1 MSSINISTL
10 VAKAEQEELINNITS
25 SDNIAN
31 TELFNNYYKTLSHA
45 VDMVYSDS
53 PDDDLPVRLRASLA
67 DFSAFKAK
75 SATEMVRGAV
85 DIEEAKAALNT
96 HNRYL
101 AAEYNTARTRAR
113 SAKQFNE
120 WSTEDNKD
128 VFPNIKWLPS
138 RSVNLRDDHIRFYN
152 RVWAKSDP
160 FWNTNQPGSLWN
172 CKCDWQQTDEP
183 VTDGNPRGLDP
194 IPGLKGNPHK
204 GAIFS
209 DDSNYYPNFKK
220 FDNEVQRQENMSRL
234 KLKMDNCVYKYHG
247 VSISAFADKK
257 DLPTN
262 ITVCKLL
269 NDSEYVK
276 NACVRRHIIIAE
288 EKNAELLIDGHV
300 GEVKAILS
308 NDVKNSFQKAIS
320 QSAEYIVL
328 TTNRIKHLNINDL
341 ARSIGNRHMDFKKQI
356 VKKCFVIVNDN
367 IYYIDGNLFTN
378 LDQRQSQHLVRQL
391 MGLK

>member
-1 MSSINISTL
+1 
-10 VAKAEQEELINNITS
+10 
-25 SDNIAN
+25 
-31 TELFNNYYKTLSHA
+31 
-45 VDMVYSDS
+45 MVYSDA
-53 PDDDLPVRLRASLA
+53 PDADLPVRLRASLA

-101 AAEYNTARTRAR
+101 SAEYNTARTRAR
-113 SAKQFNE
+113 TAKQFDE
-120 WSTEDNKD
+120 WSTNDNKD

-138 RSVNLRDDHIRFYN
+138 RSVKLRDDHIRFYN

-183 VTDGNPRGLDP
+183 VTDGNPGGLDS
-194 IPGLKGNPHK
+194 IPGLKGNPVK
-204 GAIFS
+204 GTIFS
-209 DDSNYYPNFKK
+209 DDSNYYPKVKNFE
-220 FDNEVQRQENMSRL
+220 NEIQRQENMSRL
-234 KLKMDNCVYKYHG
+234 KMKMDNCVYNYHG

-269 NDSEYVK
+269 NDSGYVN
-276 NACVRRHIIIAE
+276 NAGVRRHIIIAE
-288 EKNAELLIDGHV
+288 EKNAELIIDGHL

-320 QSAEYIVL
+320 QSAEYIVV
-328 TTNRIKHLNINDL
+328 TTDRIKHFNINDL
-341 ARSIGNRHMDFKKQI
+341 ARSIGNRHMDFKNQI

-367 IYYIDGNLFTN
+367 VYYIDGNLFTN